1 MNMAILDVLTR
12 LSKRIPIWI
21 WLAVGGLLVGAFW
34 LRQHDDR
41 IRQQARLQQLRSETS
56 VQVAALRKQAE
67 QDVRQANVENA
78 QAIKELAARRQQAEQ
93 QNLQLQ
99 AQLAS
104 LRQQAQVQ
112 ADAVA
117 TLPISEIVTRVATQ
131 LGLKAGD
138 LAGNEIAS
146 SCKDAKAQ
154 GKLQVTNYEFPEP
167 GVRSVP
173 AGAEATPHP
182 AAHAATLIVVSRVPK
197 ATGMS
202 SMKSAPCWSLDRR
215 SPKR

>member
-1 MNMAILDVLTR
+1 MGKAFIDSIIR
-12 LSKRIPIWI
+12 LLRRVPVRA

-56 VQVAALRKQAE
+56 AQVAALRKQAD

-78 QAIKELAARRQQAEQ
+78 QAIQKLEARRQQVEQ
-93 QNLQLQ
+93 QNRQLQ

-131 LGLKAGD
+131 LGLTAED
-138 LAGNEIAS
+138 LAGNGKAS
-146 SCKDAKAQ
+146 TRKGTKAQ
-154 GKLQVTNYEFPEP
+154 GKLQITNYELPK
-167 GVRSVP
+167 P
-173 AGAEATPHP
+173 AS
-182 AAHAATLIVVSRVPK
+182 AAVHAADIAKNAISDV
-197 ATGMS
+197 
-202 SMKSAPCWSLDRR
+202 MKGAARFE
-215 SPKR
+215 